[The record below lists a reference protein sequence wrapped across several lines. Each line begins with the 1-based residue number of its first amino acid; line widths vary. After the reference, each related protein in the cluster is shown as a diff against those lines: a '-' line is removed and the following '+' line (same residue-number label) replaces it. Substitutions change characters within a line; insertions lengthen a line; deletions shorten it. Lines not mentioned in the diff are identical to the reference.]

1 MANPRHQERS
11 FESSAAQVEY
21 KVEEEATRATRDIA
35 DFNKRAAR
43 TNVDMLQSGM
53 ETARHIWESSAE
65 LTSSL
70 AKRST
75 DQFGRALGL
84 AGGETDVTPEQA
96 SGNLSAIMQISQA
109 LNEGVRKVS
118 DEWFKFARAR
128 IERAF
133 EHVDKAMR
141 SRTPQELAAIQTE
154 AVRDNLE
161 SMLQSTRRIAEL
173 SQQTANEASRA
184 SYQKQWAERPSPPA
198 AVRFS
203 RN

>member
-1 MANPRHQERS
+1 LPANAADRRMKNRKKVPRSIDMANPRHQERS
-11 FESSAAQVEY
+11 FEASAEQVEH
-21 KVEEEATRATRDIA
+21 KVGEEAARATRNIA
-35 DFNKRAAR
+35 DFNERAAR

-84 AGGETDVTPEQA
+84 ASGETDGTAQQA
-96 SGNLSAIMQISQA
+96 SRNFSAIMQTSQA

-118 DEWFKFARAR
+118 DEWFKFARTR

-133 EHVDKAMR
+133 EHMDKAMR
-141 SRTPQELAAIQTE
+141 SRTPQELA
-154 AVRDNLE
+154 V
-161 SMLQSTRRIAEL
+161 
-173 SQQTANEASRA
+173 
-184 SYQKQWAERPSPPA
+184 
-198 AVRFS
+198 V
-203 RN
+203 

>member
-1 MANPRHQERS
+1 MANSRHQERS

-21 KVEEEATRATRDIA
+21 KVGEEATRATRDIA

-43 TNVDMLQSGM
+43 TNVDMLRSGM
-53 ETARHIWESSAE
+53 ETARHLGVEAE

-84 AGGETDVTPEQA
+84 ADVTPEQA
-96 SGNLSAIMQISQA
+96 SRNLSAIMQISQA

-173 SQQTANEASRA
+173 SQQTANEASHA

>member
-1 MANPRHQERS
+1 MLVTLGWVA
-11 FESSAAQVEY
+11 SSGSIEPGGLDFWNAALVLHG
-21 KVEEEATRATRDIA
+21 
-35 DFNKRAAR
+35 N
-43 TNVDMLQSGM
+43 M

-70 AKRST
+70 AKRTT

-84 AGGETDVTPEQA
+84 AGGETDTTAHQA
-96 SGNLSAIMQISQA
+96 SRNLSAIVQTSQA

-161 SMLQSTRRIAEL
+161 GMP
-173 SQQTANEASRA
+173 
-184 SYQKQWAERPSPPA
+184 K
-198 AVRFS
+198 
-203 RN
+203 

>member
-11 FESSAAQVEY
+11 FEASTEQVEH
-21 KVEEEATRATRDIA
+21 KMGEEATRATRNIA
-35 DFNKRAAR
+35 DFSERAAR
-43 TNVDMLQSGM
+43 SNVDMLHSNM

-70 AKRST
+70 AKRTT

-84 AGGETDVTPEQA
+84 AGGETDATAHQA
-96 SGNLSAIMQISQA
+96 SRNLSAILQTSQA
-109 LNEGVRKVS
+109 LNDGVRKVS

-128 IERAF
+128 MERAF

-154 AVRDNLE
+154 VVRDNLE
-161 SMLQSTRRIAEL
+161 SMLQSTQRIAEL
-173 SQQTANEASRA
+173 SQQTANEASRKL
-184 SYQKQWAERPSPPA
+184 SENRA
-198 AVRFS
+198 A
-203 RN
+203 

>member
-11 FESSAAQVEY
+11 FESSAEQAER
-21 KVEEEATRATRDIA
+21 KLGEEATHATRNIA
-35 DFNKRAAR
+35 DFNERATR

-84 AGGETDVTPEQA
+84 AGGETDATAQQA
-96 SGNLSAIMQISQA
+96 SRNLSAILQISQA

-133 EHVDKAMR
+133 EHVDRAIR

-161 SMLQSTRRIAEL
+161 GMLQSTQRIAEL
-173 SQQTANEASRA
+173 SQQTANEASRKLSEGVGRA
-184 SYQKQWAERPSPPA
+184 P
-198 AVRFS
+198 
-203 RN
+203 

>member
-11 FESSAAQVEY
+11 FEASAEQVEH
-21 KVEEEATRATRDIA
+21 KAGEEAARATRNIA
-35 DFNKRAAR
+35 GFNERAAR

-75 DQFGRALGL
+75 DQFGRAPS
-84 AGGETDVTPEQA
+84 GETDGTAQQA
-96 SGNLSAIMQISQA
+96 SRNFSAIMQTSQA

-118 DEWFKFARAR
+118 DEWFKFARTR

-141 SRTPQELAAIQTE
+141 SRTPQELAMVQTE

-161 SMLQSTRRIAEL
+161 GMLQSTQRIAEL
-173 SQQTANEASRA
+173 SQQTANEASRKL
-184 SYQKQWAERPSPPA
+184 SEGMGRA
-198 AVRFS
+198 A
-203 RN
+203 

>member
-1 MANPRHQERS
+1 MANPRQQERS
-11 FESSAAQVEY
+11 FESSAEHVEH
-21 KVEEEATRATRDIA
+21 KMGEEATRASRNVA
-35 DFNKRAAR
+35 DFSERAAR

-53 ETARHIWESSAE
+53 ETARHIWQSSTE

-84 AGGETDVTPEQA
+84 AGETGATAQQA
-96 SGNLSAIMQISQA
+96 SRNLSAIMQTSQA

-118 DEWFKFARAR
+118 DEWFKFARTR

-161 SMLQSTRRIAEL
+161 GILQSTQRIAEM
-173 SQQTANEASRA
+173 SQQTANEASRKL
-184 SYQKQWAERPSPPA
+184 SEGRA
-198 AVRFS
+198 A
-203 RN
+203 

>member
-11 FESSAAQVEY
+11 FEATAEQAER
-21 KVEEEATRATRDIA
+21 KLGEEATYATRNIA
-35 DFNKRAAR
+35 DFNERATR
-43 TNVDMLQSGM
+43 TNVDMLQSSM
-53 ETARHIWESSAE
+53 ETARHIWASNAE

-84 AGGETDVTPEQA
+84 AGGDTDATAQQA
-96 SGNLSAIMQISQA
+96 SRNLSAIMHTSQA

-118 DEWFKFARAR
+118 DEWFKFARTR

-141 SRTPQELAAIQTE
+141 SRTPQELAAVQTE

-161 SMLQSTRRIAEL
+161 GMLQSTQRIAEL
-173 SQQTANEASRA
+173 SQQTANEASRKL
-184 SYQKQWAERPSPPA
+184 SEGMGRA
-198 AVRFS
+198 A
-203 RN
+203 

>member
-11 FESSAAQVEY
+11 FESSAEQVEH
-21 KVEEEATRATRDIA
+21 KVGEEASRATRSIA
-35 DFNKRAAR
+35 DFTDRTAR

-53 ETARHIWESSAE
+53 ETARHIWQSSAE

-75 DQFGRALGL
+75 DQFGRAVGL
-84 AGGETDVTPEQA
+84 AGGETDATAQQA
-96 SGNLSAIMQISQA
+96 SRNLSAIMQTSQA

-128 IERAF
+128 LERAF

-161 SMLQSTRRIAEL
+161 GMLQSTQRIAEL
-173 SQQTANEASRA
+173 SQQTANEASRKL
-184 SYQKQWAERPSPPA
+184 SEGMNRTY
-198 AVRFS
+198 
-203 RN
+203 

>member
-11 FESSAAQVEY
+11 FELSAAQVEY

-141 SRTPQELAAIQTE
+141 SRTPQELAVVQTE
-154 AVRDNLE
+154 AVHDNLE
-161 SMLQSTRRIAEL
+161 GMLQSTQRIAEL
-173 SQQTANEASRA
+173 SQQTANEASRKLSEGMGRMA
-184 SYQKQWAERPSPPA
+184 
-198 AVRFS
+198 
-203 RN
+203 

>member
-1 MANPRHQERS
+1 MANPRQQERS
-11 FESSAAQVEY
+11 FESSAEQVEH
-21 KVEEEATRATRDIA
+21 KVAEEATRASRNVA
-35 DFNKRAAR
+35 DFSERAAR

-53 ETARHIWESSAE
+53 ETVRHIWQSSAE

-84 AGGETDVTPEQA
+84 AGGESDATAQQA
-96 SGNLSAIMQISQA
+96 SRNLSAIMQTSQA
-109 LNEGVRKVS
+109 FNEGVRKVS
-118 DEWFKFARAR
+118 DEWFKFTRAR

-154 AVRDNLE
+154 VVRENLE
-161 SMLQSTRRIAEL
+161 GMLQSAQHIAQL
-173 SQQTANEASRA
+173 SQQTANEASRKL
-184 SYQKQWAERPSPPA
+184 SEGMNRTG
-198 AVRFS
+198 
-203 RN
+203 